1 MNSLKITIGLIIYRK
16 FSIFIIY
23 QCYCRIMAKRI
34 IAGLLSDG
42 RLQLWAVNES
52 DGSMQTRWKQTT
64 HPDASW
70 TN

>member
-1 MNSLKITIGLIIYRK
+1 
-16 FSIFIIY
+16 
-23 QCYCRIMAKRI
+23 MAKRI

-42 RLQLWAVNES
+42 RLQLWAVNDS

-70 TN
+70 INLTNF